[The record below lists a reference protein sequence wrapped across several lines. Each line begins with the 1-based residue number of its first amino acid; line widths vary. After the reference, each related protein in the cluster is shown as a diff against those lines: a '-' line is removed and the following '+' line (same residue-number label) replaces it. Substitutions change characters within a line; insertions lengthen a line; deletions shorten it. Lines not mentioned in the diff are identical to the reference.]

1 MMVRQYVQV
10 VAVSQGG
17 LWHATPDGPFP
28 LGPRSKGGSKYC
40 NYYFYQYYFQQ
51 QYGVLVCK
59 VSLEV
64 ACRAL
69 ASCSWLNVASCG
81 VGELLSLKKAPI
93 GVATLITGAMMM
105 TMMMTMMMRVMMRVM
120 MTVLTRVMCPPPRR
134 GRVLRAWGA
143 CDRGEVGVSSNGS
156 APQNLTRPRFQV
168 SRPYCEST

>member
-28 LGPRSKGGSKYC
+28 LGPSSKGGSKYC
-40 NYYFYQYYFQQ
+40 NYYFNQYYFQQ

-105 TMMMTMMMRVMMRVM
+105 TMMMRVMMRVM

-134 GRVLRAWGA
+134 GRVLRAWEGVRP
-143 CDRGEVGVSSNGS
+143 RGSGGQLQWICTSQPDKTSVSS
-156 APQNLTRPRFQV
+156 LETRL
-168 SRPYCEST
+168 

>member
-1 MMVRQYVQV
+1 MCKSWPSPREGSGMPHMMDLSHLDQV
-10 VAVSQGG
+10 VRVVVSIVTIT
-17 LWHATPDGPFP
+17 LFSITF
-28 LGPRSKGGSKYC
+28 SNST
-40 NYYFYQYYFQQ
+40 
-51 QYGVLVCK
+51 GVLVCK

-93 GVATLITGAMMM
+93 GVATLIPGAMMM
-105 TMMMTMMMRVMMRVM
+105 TMMMTMVMTIMMRVM

-134 GRVLRAWGA
+134 GRVLRAWRA

-168 SRPYCEST
+168 SRPDCEST

>member
-1 MMVRQYVQV
+1 MV
-10 VAVSQGG
+10 VSIVTIT
-17 LWHATPDGPFP
+17 LISITF
-28 LGPRSKGGSKYC
+28 SNSM
-40 NYYFYQYYFQQ
+40 
-51 QYGVLVCK
+51 GVLVCK

-105 TMMMTMMMRVMMRVM
+105 TMMMTLVMTIMMRVM

-134 GRVLRAWGA
+134 GRVLRAWEGVRP
-143 CDRGEVGVSSNGS
+143 RGSGGQLQWICTSQPDKTSVSS
-156 APQNLTRPRFQV
+156 LETRL
-168 SRPYCEST
+168 

>member
-28 LGPRSKGGSKYC
+28 LGPSSKGGSKYC
-40 NYYFYQYYFQQ
+40 NYYFNQYYFQQ

-105 TMMMTMMMRVMMRVM
+105 TMMMRVLTR
-120 MTVLTRVMCPPPRR
+120 VLTRVMCPPPRR
-134 GRVLRAWGA
+134 GRVLRAWEGVRP
-143 CDRGEVGVSSNGS
+143 RGSGGQLQWICTSQPDKTSVSS
-156 APQNLTRPRFQV
+156 LETRL
-168 SRPYCEST
+168 

>member
-1 MMVRQYVQV
+1 MV
-10 VAVSQGG
+10 VSIVTIT
-17 LWHATPDGPFP
+17 LISITF
-28 LGPRSKGGSKYC
+28 SNSM
-40 NYYFYQYYFQQ
+40 
-51 QYGVLVCK
+51 GVLVCK

-105 TMMMTMMMRVMMRVM
+105 TMMMRVMMRVM

-134 GRVLRAWGA
+134 GRVLRAWEGVRP
-143 CDRGEVGVSSNGS
+143 RGSGGQLQWICTSEPDKTSVSS
-156 APQNLTRPRFQV
+156 LETRL
-168 SRPYCEST
+168 